1 MSASATT
8 LPNLYELEFL
18 RVKPAVNSKP
28 IKVDGAGSVCVRM
41 LRIIIVEHDLKENI
55 PSGRV
60 QHRAVVRHRS
70 TDKATQRRRQ
80 GHEEVGIRGLLLL
93 VVVVVGHDENPIL

>member
-1 MSASATT
+1 
-8 LPNLYELEFL
+8 
-18 RVKPAVNSKP
+18 
-28 IKVDGAGSVCVRM
+28 M
-41 LRIIIVEHDLKENI
+41 LRIIIVEHDLEENI

-70 TDKATQRRRQ
+70 TDKATRRERQ

-93 VVVVVGHDENPIL
+93 VVVVVRHDEYPVL